1 MYTVANILTAINMLC
16 GFISVV
22 LALAGRIDLAP
33 IFIFLGAIL
42 DFFDGFVARK
52 MGSSGTIGKQLDSLA
67 DLITFGVAPGVI
79 MMVMIVLGVDYSSL
93 FQNEGATRVYQNDL
107 TYYVYFQ
114 VSAWIQA
121 LLYEVPNNFDAS
133 IKYLPFIAMVI
144 PFFSMFRLAK
154 FNVDERQT
162 ERFHGLPTPLNTLFF
177 MFFPLFFSF
186 NLHNWAHQSKLIH
199 WIFDCYTLVG
209 ITIVMSILMI
219 TDIPMIAL
227 KFKNFSWKDNKFRY
241 LLVINSLII
250 ILIFHLW
257 AIPIIV
263 ILYLILSIIENYTT
277 KKYEI
282 QS

>member
-1 MYTVANILTAINMLC
+1 MFTVANILTAINMLC

-52 MGSSGTIGKQLDSLA
+52 MGSSGRIGKQLDSLA
-67 DLITFGVAPGVI
+67 DLITFGLAPGVI

-93 FQNEGATRVYQNDL
+93 FPNEDATRVYQNDL

-114 VSAWIQA
+114 VSAWMQA

-186 NLHNWAHQSKLIH
+186 NLHNWAHQSYLIH
-199 WIFDCYTLVG
+199 WIFDCYALVG

-219 TDIPMIAL
+219 TDIPLIAL
-227 KFKNFSWKDNKFRY
+227 KFKNFSWEDNKFRY
-241 LLVINSLII
+241 LLVVKSLII
-250 ILIFHLW
+250 ILVFHLW